1 MSLKGYQW
9 LNDKGEIIMS
19 YSSKYNKI
27 YVYKDIRTKDELD
40 FHKYLKEQGI
50 ICNSTDYQ
58 GHSNL
63 DINKAVEN
71 KLTSYLNGG
80 I

>member
-9 LNDKGEIIMS
+9 LKDGKVIMS
-19 YSSKYNKI
+19 YLSKYNKI
-27 YVYKDIRTKDELD
+27 YVWEDIRTQDEID
-40 FHKYLKEQGI
+40 FYNFLKEKGI
-50 ICNSTDYQ
+50 TCNQTDFQ

-63 DINKAVEN
+63 DINKVVEN
-71 KLTSYLNGG
+71 KITKYLNEN

>member
-9 LNDKGEIIMS
+9 IKDGKAIMS

-27 YVYKDIRTKDELD
+27 YVYEDITNKDEIE
-40 FHKYLKEQGI
+40 FVKYLKEQGI
-50 ICNSTDYQ
+50 NCNSIDYQ

-63 DINKAVEN
+63 DINKKVAD
-71 KLTSYLNGG
+71 KFARYLNGD

>member
-9 LNDKGEIIMS
+9 IKDGKVIMW

-27 YVYKDIRTKDELD
+27 YVNEDIRSKDEIE
-40 FHKYLKEQGI
+40 FIKYLKEQGI
-50 ICNSTDYQ
+50 NCNSTDYQ

-63 DINKAVEN
+63 DINEAVTN
-71 KLTSYLNGG
+71 KLNNYLNGEL
-80 I
+80 